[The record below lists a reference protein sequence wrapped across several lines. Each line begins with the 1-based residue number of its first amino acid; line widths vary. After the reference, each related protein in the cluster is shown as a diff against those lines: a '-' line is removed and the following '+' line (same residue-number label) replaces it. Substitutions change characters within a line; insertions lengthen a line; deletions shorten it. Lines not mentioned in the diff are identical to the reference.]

1 MEEGMKRSCAVLLVL
16 ILAGASVFAGGARN
30 QSSGGGASSGGLAP
44 VTLSF
49 IFYDSKKSATDE
61 VWNAIANEFAD
72 QLNAK
77 FDVSFIAGSDYIDK
91 MLVKFSAGDVWDLNF
106 DGDWLQYYRTV
117 AMNGYMALDT
127 LLPQYAPDLYK
138 AYQTSGAL
146 EAAKVNGKIVALPWT
161 NIMTNRPFFQ
171 WRADLINVDPATVKT
186 IEDMEKVLYQL
197 KQRYPDR
204 YTIENANI
212 EVFLVKDD
220 LITGTHNFVF
230 NPKDPTIRVQYV
242 AETPAFRE
250 RARYAE
256 KWQKDGLIWADV
268 LVDQL
273 DHNQLI
279 NQGRLITKWGT
290 HEFSTDT
297 RAWVEPAA
305 GWGFSS
311 LYDDKIFQLR
321 TPLSNIVAIPRT
333 SKNPER
339 TLMWMNLL
347 ETSQKMFDLV
357 MYGIEGKTY
366 VMDTSKPNTVAY
378 PAGMNGGN
386 SNFMGWGGRWALFKP
401 QFMRGDP
408 LYREGFW
415 QEEKD
420 FALGNPNNIA
430 SPLDGFSLNTDSIV
444 SELAQIQAIYDAANK
459 MLDVGLAGPSDAA
472 IDKLAADLARAGLPK
487 VKAEYQRQ
495 VDAFLARKR

>member
-1 MEEGMKRSCAVLLVL
+1 MKR
-16 ILAGASVFAGGARN
+16 VFAGMLTLCLTAASAFAGGGSAAR
-30 QSSGGGASSGGLAP
+30 SSGETVNGLDP

-49 IFYDSKKSATDE
+49 IFFDSKKSATDE
-61 VWNAIANEFAD
+61 VWNAIAEEFKNE
-72 QLNAK
+72 LNAK
-77 FDVSFIAGSDYIDK
+77 FDVSFIAGSDYADK

-117 AMNGYMALDT
+117 AMNGYMALDE
-127 LLPQYAPDLYK
+127 LLPKYAPDLYK
-138 AYQTSGAL
+138 AYQSSGAL
-146 EAAKVNGKIVALPWT
+146 DAAKVNGKVVALPWT
-161 NIMTNRPFFQ
+161 NIMTNRTFFQ
-171 WRADLINVDPATVKT
+171 WRSDLLDVNPATVKT
-186 IEDMEKVLYQL
+186 VEDVEKVLYEL
-197 KQRYPDR
+197 KRRYPDR
-204 YTIENANI
+204 YTIENASMEMFQTKN
-212 EVFLVKDD
+212 D
-220 LITGTHNFVF
+220 LIAGTHNFVF
-230 NPKDPTIRVQYV
+230 NPKDRRVQVQYI
-242 AETPAFRE
+242 AETQAFRE
-250 RARYAE
+250 RAAYAE

-290 HEFSTDT
+290 HEFATDT
-297 RAWVEPAA
+297 RAWVEPSAK
-305 GWGFSS
+305 WGFSS
-311 LYDDKIFQLR
+311 LYDDKAFPLR

-339 TLMWMNLL
+339 TLMWMNLM

-366 VMDTSKPNTVAY
+366 VKDASKPNTVKY
-378 PAGMNGGN
+378 PAGMNDNN
-386 SNFMGWGGRWALFKP
+386 SNYMNWQGRWALFKP

-430 SPLDGFSLNTDSIV
+430 SPLAGFSLKTDSITN
-444 SELAQIQAIYDAANK
+444 ELAQIQAVYDAANK
-459 MLDVGLAGPSDAA
+459 MLDVGLAGPSGAA
-472 IDKLAADLARAGLPK
+472 IDKLIADLNRAGLPK

-495 VDAFLARKR
+495 VDAFLASK

>member
-1 MEEGMKRSCAVLLVL
+1 MKKIFSVLLVL
-16 ILAGASVFAGGARN
+16 LLASASVFAGGGSQN
-30 QSSGGGASSGGLAP
+30 QSGSASSGGLAP

-49 IFYDSKKSATDE
+49 IFFDSKKSATDE
-61 VWNAIANEFAD
+61 VWNAIADEFKD
-72 QLNAK
+72 ELNAK
-77 FDVSFIAGSDYIDK
+77 FDVSFIAGSDYTDK

-117 AMNGYMALDT
+117 AMNGYMALDS
-127 LLPQYAPDLYK
+127 LLPRYAPDLYR
-138 AYQTSGAL
+138 AYQSSGAL
-146 EAAKVNGKIVALPWT
+146 EAAKANGSVVALPWT

-171 WRADLINVDPATVKT
+171 WRADLIDVNPAQVKT
-186 IEDMEKVLYQL
+186 IEDVERVLYQL
-197 KQRYPDR
+197 KERYPDR
-204 YTIENANI
+204 YSVENANI
-212 EVFLVKDD
+212 EVFLMKNDM
-220 LITGTHNFVF
+220 ITGTHNFVF
-230 NPKDPTIRVQYV
+230 DPRDPKVQVRYI
-242 AETPAFRE
+242 ADTPAFRE

-290 HEFSTDT
+290 HEFSTDN

-305 GWGFSS
+305 RWGFSS

-339 TLMWMNLL
+339 TLMWMNLM
-347 ETSQKMFDLV
+347 ETSQKMFDMV
-357 MYGIEGKTY
+357 MYGIEGRTY
-366 VMDTSKPNTVAY
+366 VLDGRNVKY
-378 PAGMNGGN
+378 PTGMNDNN
-386 SNFMGWGGRWALFKP
+386 SNFMNWQGRWALFKP

-415 QEEKD
+415 QEEKE
-420 FALGNPNNIA
+420 FAQSNPNNIP

-444 SELAQIQAIYDAANK
+444 NELAQIQAIYDAANK
-459 MLDVGLAGPSDAA
+459 MLDVGLAGPSEAA
-472 IDKLAADLARAGLPK
+472 VDKLVADLNRAGLQK
-487 VKAEYQRQ
+487 VQAEYQKQ
-495 VDAFLARKR
+495 VDAFLASKN

>member
-1 MEEGMKRSCAVLLVL
+1 MKKILSVLLVL
-16 ILAGASVFAGGARN
+16 ILAGASVFAGGR
-30 QSSGGGASSGGLAP
+30 QSQTTTSSGGLAP

-49 IFYDSKKSATDE
+49 IFFDNKRSATDE
-61 VWNAIANEFAD
+61 VWNAIAEEFKD

-106 DGDWLQYYRTV
+106 DGDWLQYYRV
-117 AMNGYMALDT
+117 AAMNGYMALDT
-127 LLPQYAPDLYK
+127 LLPQYAPDLYR
-138 AYQTSGAL
+138 AYQSSGAI
-146 EAAKVNGKIVALPWT
+146 EAAKVNGKVVALPWT

-171 WRADLINVDPATVKT
+171 WRADLLNADPAQVKT
-186 IEDMEKVLYQL
+186 VEDVERILYQL
-197 KQRYPDR
+197 KQQYPDR
-204 YTIENANI
+204 YTIENANV
-212 EVFLVKDD
+212 EVFLTKSD
-220 LITGTHNFVF
+220 LIIGTHNFVF
-230 NPKDPTIRVQYV
+230 NPKDSRVQV
-242 AETPAFRE
+242 QFIAETPAYRE
-250 RARYAE
+250 RGRYAE

-290 HEFSTDT
+290 HEFSTDA

-305 GWGFSS
+305 KWGFSS

-339 TLMWMNLL
+339 TLMWMNLM
-347 ETSQKMFDLV
+347 ETSKKMFDMV

-366 VMDTSKPNTVAY
+366 VMDPSKPNTVVY
-378 PAGMNGGN
+378 PSGMNDNN
-386 SNFMGWGGRWALFKP
+386 SNFMNWQGRWALFKP

-444 SELAQIQAIYDAANK
+444 NELAQIQAIYDAANK
-459 MLDVGLAGPSDAA
+459 MLDVGLAGPADAA
-472 IDKLAADLARAGLPK
+472 VDKLVADLNRAGLPK

-495 VDAFLARKR
+495 VDAFLASKN

>member
-1 MEEGMKRSCAVLLVL
+1 MKKIFSFLWVLL
-16 ILAGASVFAGGARN
+16 LAGASAFAGGGAQN
-30 QSSGGGASSGGLAP
+30 QAGGASSGGLAP

-49 IFYDSKKSATDE
+49 IFFDSKKSATDE
-61 VWNAIANEFAD
+61 VWNAIAEEFKD
-72 QLNAK
+72 ELNAK

-117 AMNGYMALDT
+117 AMNGYMALDS
-127 LLPQYAPDLYK
+127 LLPRYAPDLYR
-138 AYQTSGAL
+138 AYQSSGAL
-146 EAAKVNGKIVALPWT
+146 EAAKVNGRVVALPWT

-171 WRADLINVDPATVKT
+171 WRADLIDVNPAEVKT
-186 IEDMEKVLYQL
+186 LEDVERVLYQL

-204 YTIENANI
+204 YSVENANI
-212 EVFLVKDD
+212 EVFLMKNDM
-220 LITGTHNFVF
+220 ITGTHNFVF
-230 NPKDPTIRVQYV
+230 DPRDPKVQVRYI
-242 AETPAFRE
+242 ADTPAFRE

-290 HEFSTDT
+290 HEFSTDS

-305 GWGFSS
+305 RWGFSS

-339 TLMWMNLL
+339 TLMWMNLM
-347 ETSQKMFDLV
+347 ETSQKMFDMV
-357 MYGIEGKTY
+357 MYGIEGRTY
-366 VMDTSKPNTVAY
+366 VLDGRNVKY
-378 PAGMNGGN
+378 PTGMNDNN
-386 SNFMGWGGRWALFKP
+386 SNFMNWQGRWALFKP

-420 FALGNPNNIA
+420 FAQGNPNNIP

-444 SELAQIQAIYDAANK
+444 NELAQIQAIYDAANK
-459 MLDVGLAGPSDAA
+459 MLDVGLAGPAEAA
-472 IDKLAADLARAGLPK
+472 VDKLVADLNRAGLQK
-487 VKAEYQRQ
+487 VQAEYQKQ
-495 VDAFLARKR
+495 VDAFLASKN

>member
-1 MEEGMKRSCAVLLVL
+1 MKKLLGAFL
-16 ILAGASVFAGGARN
+16 ILLTMASLSACRK
-30 QSSGGGASSGGLAP
+30 SGGGGGQSINGLAP

-49 IFYDSKKSATDE
+49 NFFGDKKSSTDE
-61 VWNAIANEFAD
+61 VWSAIANEFKD

-77 FDVSFIAGSDYIDK
+77 FDITFVAGSDYVDK

-106 DGDWLQYYRTV
+106 DGDWLQYYRAT
-117 AMNGYMALDT
+117 AMNGYLALDD
-127 LLPQYAPDLYK
+127 LLPRYAPDLLK

-146 EAAKVNGKIVALPWT
+146 EAAKVNGKVVALPWT
-161 NIMTNRPFFQ
+161 NIMTNRTFFQ
-171 WRADLINVDPATVKT
+171 WRADLIDVDPNAVKT
-186 IEDMEKVLYQL
+186 LEEVEKILYQL
-197 KQRYPDR
+197 KQKYPDR

-212 EVFLVKDD
+212 DVFLTRND
-220 LITGTHNFVF
+220 LISATHNFVF
-230 NPKDPTIRVQYV
+230 KADDPAVKVSYR
-242 AETPAFRE
+242 AEVPAYRE

-290 HEFSTDT
+290 HEFANDT
-297 RAWVEPAA
+297 RAWVEPSAR
-305 GWGFSS
+305 WGFSS
-311 LYDDKIFQLR
+311 LYDEKKFPLR

-333 SKNPER
+333 AKNPER
-339 TLMWMNLL
+339 ALMWMNLM
-347 ETSQKMFDLV
+347 ETSQKMFDMV
-357 MYGIEGKTY
+357 MYGIEGKNY
-366 VMDTSKPNTVAY
+366 VKDTSKPNTVMY
-378 PAGMNGGN
+378 PAGMNDNN
-386 SNFMGWGGRWALFKP
+386 SNYMNWASRWALFKP

-420 FALGNPNNIA
+420 FALGNPNNIP
-430 SPLDGFSLNTDSIV
+430 SPLDGFSLNTDTIV
-444 SELAQIQAIYDAANK
+444 NELAQIQAIYDAAEK

-472 IDKLAADLARAGLPK
+472 IDKLMTDLNRAGLQT
-487 VKAEYQRQ
+487 VKAEYQKQ
-495 VDAFLARKR
+495 VDAFLAAK

>member
-1 MEEGMKRSCAVLLVL
+1 VV
-16 ILAGASVFAGGARN
+16 
-30 QSSGGGASSGGLAP
+30 
-44 VTLSF
+44 
-49 IFYDSKKSATDE
+49 
-61 VWNAIANEFAD
+61 
-72 QLNAK
+72 
-77 FDVSFIAGSDYIDK
+77 AGSDYADK

-117 AMNGYMALDT
+117 AMNGYMTLDD
-127 LLPQYAPDLYK
+127 LLPKYAPDVYK
-138 AYQTSGAL
+138 AYQSSGAL

-171 WRADLINVDPATVKT
+171 WRADLIDVNPATVKT
-186 IEDMEKVLYQL
+186 IDDVERVLYQL

-204 YTIENANI
+204 YTIENANRQ
-212 EVFLVKDD
+212 VFLAKDG
-220 LITGTHNFVF
+220 LFEAPRNFVF
-230 NPKDPTIRVQYV
+230 DPKDPGLKISHV
-242 AETPAFRE
+242 AETAAYLE
-250 RARYAE
+250 RAQYAE

-290 HEFSTDT
+290 HEFSTDA

-305 GWGFSS
+305 KWGFSS
-311 LYDDKIFQLR
+311 LYDNKLYQLR

-339 TLMWMNLL
+339 TLMWLNLV
-347 ETSQKMFDLV
+347 ETSQKMFDMV
-357 MYGIEGKTY
+357 MYGIQGKTY
-366 VMDTSKPNTVAY
+366 VMDTTKPNTVKY
-378 PAGMNGGN
+378 PAGMNDNN
-386 SNFMGWGGRWALFKP
+386 SNYMNWQGRWALFKP

-420 FALGNPNNIA
+420 FALGNSNNVP
-430 SPLDGFSLNTDSIV
+430 SPLDGFSLNTENIAN
-444 SELAQIQAIYDAANK
+444 ELAQLDAIFTAAEK
-459 MLDVGLAGPSDAA
+459 MFDVGLAGPSRTA
-472 IDKLAADLARAGLPK
+472 IDQLMADLNRAGLQK
-487 VKAEYQRQ
+487 VKTEYQRQ
-495 VDAFLARKR
+495 IDAFRASKK

>member
-1 MEEGMKRSCAVLLVL
+1 V
-16 ILAGASVFAGGARN
+16 
-30 QSSGGGASSGGLAP
+30 
-44 VTLSF
+44 
-49 IFYDSKKSATDE
+49 
-61 VWNAIANEFAD
+61 
-72 QLNAK
+72 
-77 FDVSFIAGSDYIDK
+77 
-91 MLVKFSAGDVWDLNF
+91 
-106 DGDWLQYYRTV
+106 
-117 AMNGYMALDT
+117 
-127 LLPQYAPDLYK
+127 
-138 AYQTSGAL
+138 
-146 EAAKVNGKIVALPWT
+146 VALPWT

-171 WRADLINVDPATVKT
+171 WRADLIDVDPATVKT
-186 IEDMEKVLYQL
+186 VEDVERVLYQL

-204 YTIENANI
+204 YTIENANV
-212 EVFLVKDD
+212 EVFLTKND
-220 LITGTHNFVF
+220 LIIGTHNFVF
-230 NPKDPTIRVQYV
+230 NPKDPRLQVQFI
-242 AETPAFRE
+242 AETAAYRE
-250 RARYAE
+250 RGRYAE
-256 KWQKDGLIWADV
+256 KWQNDGLIWADV

-290 HEFSTDT
+290 HEFSTDS

-305 GWGFSS
+305 RWGFTS

-333 SKNPER
+333 SRNPER
-339 TLMWMNLL
+339 TLMWMNLM

-357 MYGIEGKTY
+357 MYGIEGRTY
-366 VMDTSKPNTVAY
+366 VLDGRNVKY
-378 PAGMNGGN
+378 PAGMNDNN
-386 SNFMGWGGRWALFKP
+386 SNFMNWQGRWALFKP

-430 SPLDGFSLNTDSIV
+430 SPLDGFSLDTDSIV
-444 SELAQIQAIYDAANK
+444 NELAQISAIYDAANK

-472 IDKLAADLARAGLPK
+472 IDRLMADLNRAGLSR

-495 VDAFLARKR
+495 VDAFLASKN

>member
-1 MEEGMKRSCAVLLVL
+1 MKRFLSVLLVL
-16 ILAGASVFAGGARN
+16 LTTGASLFAGGSQA
-30 QSSGGGASSGGLAP
+30 GGAGGSSASGLAP

-61 VWNAIANEFAD
+61 VWSAIADEFKD
-72 QLNAK
+72 ELNAK

-138 AYQTSGAL
+138 AYQSSGAI

-171 WRADLINVDPATVKT
+171 WRADLIDVNPAAVKT
-186 IEDMEKVLYQL
+186 IEDVEKVLYQL

-204 YTIENANI
+204 YTVENANI
-212 EVFLVKDD
+212 EVFLTKND
-220 LITGTHNFVF
+220 LIIGTHNFVF
-230 NPKDPTIRVQYV
+230 NPKDPRVQVQYI
-242 AETPAFRE
+242 AETPAFLE

-256 KWQKDGLIWADV
+256 KWQNDGLIWADV

-290 HEFSTDT
+290 HEFSTDS

-305 GWGFSS
+305 KWGFSS

-347 ETSQKMFDLV
+347 ETSQKMFDMV

-366 VMDTSKPNTVAY
+366 VLDGKNVKY
-378 PAGMNGGN
+378 PAGMNDNN
-386 SNFMGWGGRWALFKP
+386 SNFMNWQGRWALFKP

-420 FALGNPNNIA
+420 FALSNPNNIA
-430 SPLDGFSLNTDSIV
+430 SPLDGFSLNTDAIV
-444 SELAQIQAIYDAANK
+444 NELAQIQAIYDAANK
-459 MLDVGLAGPSDAA
+459 MLDVGLAGPSAA
-472 IDKLAADLARAGLPK
+472 AVDKLIADLNRAGLQK
-487 VKAEYQRQ
+487 VKTEYQRQ
-495 VDAFLARKR
+495 VDAFLASK

>member
-1 MEEGMKRSCAVLLVL
+1 MEEGMKRLCTVLLVL
-16 ILAGASVFAGGARN
+16 VLAAASVFAGGARS
-30 QSSGGGASSGGLAP
+30 QSSGGTTSSGGLAP

-61 VWNAIANEFAD
+61 VWNTIASEFQD

-117 AMNGYMALDT
+117 AMNGYMALDD
-127 LLPQYAPDLYK
+127 LLPRYAPDLYK
-138 AYQTSGAL
+138 AYQSSGAL
-146 EAAKVNGKIVALPWT
+146 EAAKVNGKVVALPWT

-171 WRADLINVDPATVKT
+171 WRADLIDVDPATVKS
-186 IEDMEKVLYQL
+186 IEDVERVLYQL

-212 EVFLVKDD
+212 EVFLMKDE
-220 LITGTHNFVF
+220 LISGTHNFVF
-230 NPKDPTIRVQYV
+230 NPKDPRVQVQYI
-242 AETPAFRE
+242 AETAAFRE

-290 HEFSTDT
+290 HEFSTDS
-297 RAWVEPAA
+297 RAWVEPTAR
-305 GWGFSS
+305 WGFSS

-333 SKNPER
+333 SRNPER
-339 TLMWMNLL
+339 TLMWLNLL
-347 ETSQKMFDLV
+347 ETSQKMFDMV

-366 VMDTSKPNTVAY
+366 VLNGRNVEY
-378 PAGMNGGN
+378 PAGMNDNN
-386 SNFMGWGGRWALFKP
+386 SNFMNWQGRWALFKP

-420 FALGNPNNIA
+420 FALGNSNNLA

-459 MLDVGLAGPSDAA
+459 MLDVGLAVPSDTT
-472 IDKLAADLARAGLPK
+472 IDRLIADLNRAGLQK
-487 VKAEYQRQ
+487 VKTEYQRQ
-495 VDAFLARKR
+495 VDAFLASKR